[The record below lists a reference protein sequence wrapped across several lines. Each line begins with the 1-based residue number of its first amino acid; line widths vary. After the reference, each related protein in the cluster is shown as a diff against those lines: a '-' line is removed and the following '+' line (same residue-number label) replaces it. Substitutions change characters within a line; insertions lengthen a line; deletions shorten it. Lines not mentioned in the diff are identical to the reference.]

1 MGAKSRRVRSVGV
14 DISRIVAQSLV
25 LCFEFCVLQPQSGVF
40 GVEVGIVHYDASE
53 DAAATLR
60 AATRSTSAGA
70 MS

>member
-1 MGAKSRRVRSVGV
+1 
-14 DISRIVAQSLV
+14 VAQSLV
-25 LCFEFCVLQPQSGVF
+25 FCLEFRVLQPQSGVF